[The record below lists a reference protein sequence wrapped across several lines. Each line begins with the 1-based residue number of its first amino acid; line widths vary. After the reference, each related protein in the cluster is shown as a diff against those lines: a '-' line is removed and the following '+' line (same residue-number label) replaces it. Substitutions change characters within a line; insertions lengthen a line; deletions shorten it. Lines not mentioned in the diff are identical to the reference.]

1 MKFEIVSKELK
12 DNTLPTHPGELIAD
26 EIEFAE
32 MPLEEAARKLGIST
46 AELKLLINAEI
57 PITRQVAQNADKLF
71 NLESG
76 MLLKLQADRDE
87 MTSKIKVFNDFSI
100 FSEKLHDK
108 NFDIILS
115 NLQKVLF
122 KQRKPV
128 MA

>member
-1 MKFEIVSKELK
+1 MTKNTE
-12 DNTLPTHPGELIAD
+12 NTLPTHPGELIAD

-32 MPLEEAARKLGIST
+32 MPLEEAAKKLGISIS
-46 AELKLLINAEI
+46 ELKLLINAEI

-71 NLESG
+71 NLESD

>member
-32 MPLEEAARKLGIST
+32 MPLEEAAKKLGIST

-57 PITRQVAQNADKLF
+57 PITKQVAQNADKLF
-71 NLESG
+71 NLESD

>member
-32 MPLEEAARKLGIST
+32 MPLEEAAKKLGIST

>member
-1 MKFEIVSKELK
+1 MTKNTE
-12 DNTLPTHPGELIAD
+12 NTLPTHPGELIAD

-32 MPLEEAARKLGIST
+32 MPLEEAAKKLGIST

-57 PITRQVAQNADKLF
+57 PITKQVAQNADKLF
-71 NLESG
+71 NLESD

>member
-1 MKFEIVSKELK
+1 MTKNTE
-12 DNTLPTHPGELIAD
+12 NTLPTHPGELIAD

-32 MPLEEAARKLGIST
+32 MPLEEAAKKLGIST

-71 NLESG
+71 NLESD

>member
-1 MKFEIVSKELK
+1 MTKNTE
-12 DNTLPTHPGELIAD
+12 NTLPTHPGELIAD

-32 MPLEEAARKLGIST
+32 MPLEEAAKKLGISIS
-46 AELKLLINAEI
+46 ELKLLINAEI

-71 NLESG
+71 NLESS

>member
-1 MKFEIVSKELK
+1 MTKNTE
-12 DNTLPTHPGELIAD
+12 NTLPTHPGELIAD

-32 MPLEEAARKLGIST
+32 MPLEEAAKKLGISIS
-46 AELKLLINAEI
+46 ELKLLINAEI

>member
-1 MKFEIVSKELK
+1 MTKNTE
-12 DNTLPTHPGELIAD
+12 NTLPTHPGELIAD

-32 MPLEEAARKLGIST
+32 IPLEEAAKKLGIST

-71 NLESG
+71 NLESD